1 MTDGEIRL
9 QRRLELGRRWDRA
22 RRVQNRQGPRHPD
35 LHRRLLAPPNG
46 ISLLKYCATSSSD
59 YYQAKSMDDLVK
71 AFSSIAQTATQ
82 SITMLTK

>member
-1 MTDGEIRL
+1 VRDECKTAKDHDIQIFTVGFI
-9 QRRLELGRRWDRA
+9 
-22 RRVQNRQGPRHPD
+22 
-35 LHRRLLAPPNG
+35 APPNG